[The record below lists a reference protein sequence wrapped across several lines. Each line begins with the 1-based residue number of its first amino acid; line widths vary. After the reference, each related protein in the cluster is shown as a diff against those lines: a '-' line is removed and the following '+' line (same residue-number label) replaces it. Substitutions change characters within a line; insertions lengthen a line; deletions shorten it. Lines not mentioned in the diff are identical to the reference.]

1 MSKNVS
7 WLLILVCILS
17 VGILGCNEMLDRFT
31 PSVIPEISA
40 DYSEIEV
47 PVVLEDIGTL
57 RDAKKVRTNIV
68 VKHRTEQLSLLRLAQ
83 DDDLAFKDAIG
94 FIETSIAAAES
105 LQDLVVGDEGQP
117 FSLLGVLAG
126 ITGGAAVGKMLKRK
140 GDFSPD
146 EVAVEVAKVK
156 NGN

>member
-1 MSKNVS
+1 MNKNVS
-7 WLLILVCILS
+7 WKLILVCIVS
-17 VGILGCNEMLDRFT
+17 VAILGCNEMLDRFT

-40 DYSEIEV
+40 DYSEVEV

-57 RDAKKVRTNIV
+57 RDAKKVRTNII
-68 VKHRTEQLSLLRLAQ
+68 VKHRTEQLDLLRLAQ

-94 FIETSIAAAES
+94 FIETSISAAES
-105 LQDLVVGDEGQP
+105 LQDLIVGSEGQP

-126 ITGGAAVGKMLKRK
+126 VTGGAAVGKMLKRK

-146 EVAVEVAKVK
+146 EVAAEVAKAK

>member
-1 MSKNVS
+1 MSWK
-7 WLLILVCILS
+7 LILVCIVS
-17 VGILGCNEMLDRFT
+17 FAILGCNEMLDRFT

-47 PVVLEDIGTL
+47 PIILEDIGTL

-68 VKHRTEQLSLLRLAQ
+68 VKHRTEQLDLLRLAQ

-94 FIETSIAAAES
+94 FIETSISAAEA
-105 LQDLVVGDEGQP
+105 LQDLVVGSEGQP

-126 ITGGAAVGKMLKRK
+126 VTGGTVIGKMIKRK

-146 EVAVEVAKVK
+146 EVAEEVRKAK

>member
-1 MSKNVS
+1 MKNVS
-7 WLLILVCILS
+7 WWLVILCILS

-40 DYSEIEV
+40 DYSEV
-47 PVVLEDIGTL
+47 DVSVVLEDIGTL

-68 VKHRTEQLSLLRLAQ
+68 VKHRTEQLDLLRLAQ

-94 FIETSIAAAES
+94 FIETSISAAEA
-105 LQDLVVGDEGQP
+105 LQDLIVGSEGQP

-146 EVAVEVAKVK
+146 EVAAEVSKAK